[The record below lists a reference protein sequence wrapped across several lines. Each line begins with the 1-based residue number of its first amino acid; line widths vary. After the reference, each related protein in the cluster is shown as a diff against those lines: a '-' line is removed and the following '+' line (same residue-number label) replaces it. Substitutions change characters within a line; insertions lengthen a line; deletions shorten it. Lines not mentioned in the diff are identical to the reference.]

1 MKPIKIKQ
9 FTNLKDFPIF
19 FERYEVFIILL
30 GIGVAF
36 LLAGT
41 VFYQKAY
48 KVTVI
53 IPEAVVDVP
62 RVNTFLFEKTVEEI
76 EQKKR
81 MAPDLP
87 IIDPFQ

>member
-9 FTNLKDFPIF
+9 FPNLKDFPAF

-30 GIGVAF
+30 GIGVIF
-36 LLAGT
+36 LLAGI

-48 KVTVI
+48 KVTSA
-53 IPEAVVDVP
+53 IPEATVDVL
-62 RVNTFLFEKTVEEI
+62 RVNTSLFDKTVEEI
-76 EQKKR
+76 EQKKL